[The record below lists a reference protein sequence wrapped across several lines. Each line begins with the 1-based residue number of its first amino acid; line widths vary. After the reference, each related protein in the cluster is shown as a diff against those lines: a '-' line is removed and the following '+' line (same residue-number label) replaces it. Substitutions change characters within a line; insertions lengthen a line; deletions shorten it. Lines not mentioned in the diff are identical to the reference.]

1 MNKERR
7 ETIARLSK
15 RFYEL
20 QDELEDIRFEI
31 ENVKDEEQEY
41 SDNMPENLHVSERG
55 VSAESAVDALEQA
68 HDALYD
74 LLNSDV
80 VWLLETAQA

>member
-15 RFYEL
+15 RFYAL
-20 QDELEDIRFEI
+20 QEELEDIRFEI
-31 ENVKDEEQEY
+31 ENVKGEEQEY
-41 SDNMPENLHVSERG
+41 FDNMPENFQVSDRG

-80 VWLLETAQA
+80 VGLLETAQA

>member
-41 SDNMPENLHVSERG
+41 FDNMPENLQVSDRG

-80 VWLLETAQA
+80 VGLLETAQA

>member
-15 RFYEL
+15 RFYVL
-20 QDELEDIRFEI
+20 QEDLEDIRFEI
-31 ENVKDEEQEY
+31 EDVRDEEQEY
-41 SDNMPENLHVSERG
+41 FDNLPENLKGSDRG

-80 VWLLETAQA
+80 VGLLETAQA